1 MYTYTVKNPAEWSAA
16 PAFQRH
22 QRHNFLSNDEVR
34 DKSRIDSHEE
44 TVWSTALPHVKMTS
58 MDFINIR
65 NDSTR
70 KYYTC
75 RILVP
80 LSNCYPEIMPPHF
93 NLLTN
98 TKIFSLHTYLGI
110 YWNRIMY
117 YQKTWFE
124 WLHFAF
130 FGNKCYV
137 LHHKKG
143 IIINDLLME
152 KTSFYMFFVRY

>member
-1 MYTYTVKNPAEWSAA
+1 MVKNPTEWSAV

-80 LSNCYPEIMPPHF
+80 LSNCWPELPPHF
-93 NLLTN
+93 NFLTN
-98 TKIFSLHTYLGI
+98 TKIFLVDPRPLLCKIIKHNSIEIKVSLERPVVNPHNLPFLAK
-110 YWNRIMY
+110 NVMY
-117 YQKTWFE
+117 YII
-124 WLHFAF
+124 
-130 FGNKCYV
+130 
-137 LHHKKG
+137 KKG
-143 IIINDLLME
+143 IIIND
-152 KTSFYMFFVRY
+152 

>member
-1 MYTYTVKNPAEWSAA
+1 MKYWSNKMYVPLPLCIPNTYMVKNPTEWSAV

-70 KYYTC
+70 KYTAC
-75 RILVP
+75 
-80 LSNCYPEIMPPHF
+80 
-93 NLLTN
+93 
-98 TKIFSLHTYLGI
+98 I
-110 YWNRIMY
+110 YVG
-117 YQKTWFE
+117 F
-124 WLHFAF
+124 
-130 FGNKCYV
+130 
-137 LHHKKG
+137 
-143 IIINDLLME
+143 
-152 KTSFYMFFVRY
+152 